1 MDVRA
6 LLFASG
12 SERGPFVLLSPHGQE
27 SFNSSGF
34 DPLVLS
40 AWLRE
45 LMASQREVRGGWS
58 REGRE

>member
-12 SERGPFVLLSPHGQE
+12 SERGPFVPLSPHRQE

-34 DPLVLS
+34 DPLALS
-40 AWLRE
+40 ACLRGP
-45 LMASQREVRGGWS
+45 MASQREVQGGWS
-58 REGRE
+58 SGG